1 MSHIFELNGKH
12 MKALSLSLIFF
23 CIGFQTL
30 LAQDTLTVEQAVQRV
45 LQTHPAIDQ
54 ALSNI
59 RAAEA
64 RTSQASSA
72 KLPEV
77 TTDATYAHIG
87 PVPEFS
93 FPVVGSF
100 VLAPADNYDAR
111 VTSRYT
117 FYDFGKTTAAI
128 DLSSSRVQTSR
139 DMMELTKTNLSL
151 QTIRAFYSIVL
162 LRRSLQ
168 VQDEQIEALTQ
179 HLSATQ
185 KRVEA
190 GTATNFDVLT
200 TQVRVAAAQN
210 QKVEIQNSLQKQE
223 AILRQLLNLPTNS
236 LPVIRGSFQQTQV
249 SLNVDSLRGLA
260 LQQRTELKLARDAEQ
275 SAQRQK
281 ELNSLGNMPALKVS
295 IAYGFKNGYEPN
307 IYPLRGNWV
316 WGAQAQVPI
325 FDGGRVSHQEEEAQ
339 ATVQAEKAHSLDV
352 EQQIRSDVEQV
363 VADVQAAV
371 SKVQISEVQ
380 LRQAHEAVSIA
391 RTQYETGSITNLDLL
406 DAETAESAAKLM
418 NLQALYRLIVS
429 KYELDRA
436 IGASFVN

>member
-1 MSHIFELNGKH
+1 
-12 MKALSLSLIFF
+12 MKALSVSLILF
-23 CIGFQTL
+23 CIGFQML
-30 LAQDTLTVEQAVQRV
+30 CAQDTLTVEQAVQRV

-54 ALSNI
+54 ALANI
-59 RAAEA
+59 RAGEA

-72 KLPEV
+72 NLPEV
-77 TTDATYAHIG
+77 TTEAVYAHIG

-93 FPVVGSF
+93 FPVLGSF
-100 VLAPADNYDAR
+100 VLAPADNYDAH
-111 VTSRYT
+111 VAGRYT
-117 FYDFGKTTAAI
+117 FYDFGKTSATI
-128 DLSSSRVQTSR
+128 DLSRSRVQTSR
-139 DMMELTKTNLSL
+139 DAMELTKTNLSL
-151 QTIRAFYSIVL
+151 QTIRVFYTIVL
-162 LRRSLQ
+162 LRKSLQ
-168 VQDEQIEALTQ
+168 VQDEQIEALNQ
-179 HLSATQ
+179 HLSVTQ
-185 KRVEA
+185 KRVET

-236 LPVIRGSFQQTQV
+236 LPMIQGSFQQTQV
-249 SLNVDSLRGLA
+249 SLNVDSLSQLA
-260 LQQRTELKLARDAEQ
+260 LQQRTELKLAHDAEQ

-281 ELNSLGNMPALKVS
+281 ELNSLGNMPTLKVS
-295 IAYGFKNGYEPN
+295 LVYGLKNGYEPN
-307 IYPLRGNWV
+307 IYPVRGNWV

-339 ATVQAEKAHSLDV
+339 ATVQAEQAHGRDV

-380 LRQAHEAVSIA
+380 VRQAHEAVTIA
-391 RTQYETGSITNLDLL
+391 RKQYETGSITNLDLL

-418 NLQALYRLIVS
+418 NLQALYRFIVS
-429 KYELDRA
+429 KYDLDRA
-436 IGASFVN
+436 IGVSFIN